1 MKLKQDALFCPL
13 ISLKENW
20 SCYAELI
27 TYDTN
32 VLTPNRLKMH
42 EIKKIRKFINY
53 FFCHNHL
60 FMFFLL
66 TIIHHFRS
74 TKQQSVSYMD
84 SSCNAYGDEYILR
97 FPWTFF
103 VPIYFPSITG
113 FDCVIIIVI
122 NVSVVYDSHLKSNGM
137 VYLSIAIVMFRK
149 YYY

>member
-1 MKLKQDALFCPL
+1 MSSNQLKGKLKLLCGIDNVWHECVNTQSSEDAWNKNF
-13 ISLKENW
+13 
-20 SCYAELI
+20 
-27 TYDTN
+27 
-32 VLTPNRLKMH
+32 
-42 EIKKIRKFINY
+42 RKFINY
-53 FFCHNHL
+53 FFCHL
-60 FMFFLL
+60 IIYSCFFFQPSF
-66 TIIHHFRS
+66 IFFAPPNI
-74 TKQQSVSYMD
+74 TKFSYMN

-113 FDCVIIIVI
+113 FDYVIIIVI